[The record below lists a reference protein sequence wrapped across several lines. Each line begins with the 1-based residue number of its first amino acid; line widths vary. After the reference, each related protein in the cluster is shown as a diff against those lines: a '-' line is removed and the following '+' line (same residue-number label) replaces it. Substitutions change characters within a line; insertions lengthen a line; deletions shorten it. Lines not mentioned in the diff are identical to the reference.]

1 MKKKPT
7 NNTAATKKGEML
19 AEYDFSKA
27 KRVGS
32 KYVKMLNEGS
42 NIVVLDPA
50 LQKSFPTSESVNNAL
65 KLVLQ
70 IRRAAL

>member
-7 NNTAATKKGEML
+7 HNATAVKKGEML

-27 KRVGS
+27 RRVGE
-32 KYVKMLNEGS
+32 KYTKMLKEGS
-42 NIVVLDPA
+42 NIIVLDPS
-50 LQKSFPTSESVNNAL
+50 LQKNFPTSESVNNAL

-70 IRRAAL
+70 IRQSA